1 MSDTPL
7 IVFAGTAEFAVPAL
21 QRLSRGPQ
29 RLIGVYTQPDRPAGR
44 GRRPRPSPVKIA
56 AQAYN
61 LPVYQPTSLRSATVQ
76 AELAELTPELIVV
89 AAYGLILP
97 PEVLAIP
104 ARGCL
109 NIHAS
114 LLPRWRG
121 AAPIQRAIAAGD
133 SRTGVTIM
141 HMDAGLDTG
150 AILAQ
155 RDCAIQAND
164 TAGAVHDRLAELGA
178 ELITA
183 TLPRWLAGE
192 IEPRPQNP
200 TEATYA
206 AKLHKEEAVID
217 WQRPATE
224 IARRI
229 RAFNPWPVA
238 YTQHHER
245 ILRVW
250 SARVLTTKSPIAAVG
265 SIVEISDAGIDV
277 ATGEGLLR
285 IEELQIPGR
294 QRQHA
299 KAFLNGYP
307 LAPRDHLG

>member
-1 MSDTPL
+1 MSDAPL

-21 QRLSRGPQ
+21 QQLSQGPQ

-44 GRRPRPSPVKIA
+44 GRRLRPSPVKIA
-56 AQAYN
+56 AQGCN
-61 LPVYQPTSLRSATVQ
+61 LPVYQPTSLRSAAAR
-76 AELAELTPELIVV
+76 AELAELAPELIVV

-104 ARGCL
+104 ALGCL

-121 AAPIQRAIAAGD
+121 AAPIQRAIIAGD
-133 SRTGVTIM
+133 DRTGVTIM
-141 HMDAGLDTG
+141 RMDAGLDTG

-155 RDCAIQAND
+155 RDCAIHPHD
-164 TAGAVHDRLAELGA
+164 TAGVVHDRLAELGA

-192 IEPRPQNP
+192 IEPRAQNS

-206 AKLHKEEAVID
+206 TKLNKEEAAID
-217 WQRPATE
+217 WHRPATE

-245 ILRVW
+245 VLRVW
-250 SARVLTTKSPIAAVG
+250 LARALTSKSPIAAAG
-265 SIVEISDAGIDV
+265 SIVEIGDAGIDV
-277 ATGEGLLR
+277 VTGEGLLR

-294 QRQHA
+294 QRQRA

-307 LAPRDHLG
+307 LTPPDRLG

>member
-1 MSDTPL
+1 MSDAPL

-29 RLIGVYTQPDRPAGR
+29 RVIGVYTQPDRPAGR
-44 GRRPRPSPVKIA
+44 GRRLRPSPVKTA

-61 LPVYQPTSLRSATVQ
+61 LPVYQPQSLRHAAAQ
-76 AELAELTPELIVV
+76 AELAELAPELIVV
-89 AAYGLILP
+89 AAYGLVLP

-104 ARGCL
+104 ALGCL

-133 SRTGVTIM
+133 RRTGVTIM
-141 HMDAGLDTG
+141 CMDAGLDTG

-155 RDCAIQAND
+155 RDCLIQADD
-164 TAGAVHDRLAELGA
+164 TGGSVHDRLAELGA

-183 TLPRWLAGE
+183 TLPHWLAGE
-192 IEPRPQNP
+192 IEPQTQNP

-238 YTQHHER
+238 YTQHHGR

-250 SARVLTTKSPIAAVG
+250 LARALTTTPPLAAAG
-265 SIVEISDAGIDV
+265 SIVEAGDAGIDV

-307 LAPRDHLG
+307 LSPHDRLG